1 VHSRLHHRSSTAN
14 AVGAVPGTCP
24 ETRAHYR
31 PRPFGARRAS
41 PVTSGSGRD
50 LAQGIGVA
58 YSLSAAVLA
67 LGSDRM
73 AADIVL
79 ALLATAAPLESAFGF
94 CLGCRVLAVLIR
106 LGVVPDEIC
115 LRCAGIFAGP
125 H

>member
-1 VHSRLHHRSSTAN
+1 
-14 AVGAVPGTCP
+14 
-24 ETRAHYR
+24 
-31 PRPFGARRAS
+31 
-41 PVTSGSGRD
+41 
-50 LAQGIGVA
+50 VA

-67 LGSDRM
+67 LRSDGM
-73 AADIVL
+73 AAPDIVL